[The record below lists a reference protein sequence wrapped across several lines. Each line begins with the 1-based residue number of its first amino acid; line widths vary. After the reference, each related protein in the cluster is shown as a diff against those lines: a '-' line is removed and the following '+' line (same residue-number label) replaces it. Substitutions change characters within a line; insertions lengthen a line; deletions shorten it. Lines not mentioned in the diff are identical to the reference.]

1 MKLGEP
7 PVRALSRHHLRRLKD
22 YWRGAS
28 WPCLDSLELDLLAA
42 GLVQRELRIAGGLEC
57 ITVTPEG
64 VTALGAQLVRNR
76 QALHAH
82 ESLLNDLAQWL
93 CNTQGR
99 ICFTGLNLRA
109 QLDGVWRTA
118 RPDVYSLRNSPI
130 EEYHWPAVHEIKVRR
145 ADLLGELRRP
155 DKTAA
160 YAEMAGEVWF
170 VFPAGVAQAEEIP
183 QGFGVIQHA
192 LAGGFTVL
200 RAAARRRR
208 ILKVSEWLELAKAT
222 PVRAADEGMQAPLT
236 SVSDG

>member
-1 MKLGEP
+1 MNVRER
-7 PVRALSRHHLRRLKD
+7 PVSTLTRHHLRRLKD

-64 VTALGAQLVRNR
+64 VAALGAQLLRNR

-82 ESLLNDLAQWL
+82 EDLITGLADWL

-99 ICFTGLNLRA
+99 ICFTGLSLRA
-109 QLDGVWRTA
+109 QLDGRWRIA
-118 RPDVYSLRNSPI
+118 RPDVYSLRNSPM

-160 YAEMAGEVWF
+160 YAELAGEVWF
-170 VFPAGVAQAEEIP
+170 VFPSGIARAEEIP
-183 QGFGVIQHA
+183 EGLGVIQHA
-192 LAGGFTVL
+192 LAGGFTVM

-222 PVRAADEGMQAPLT
+222 PVRASDEGMQAPLT
-236 SVSDG
+236 SASDG